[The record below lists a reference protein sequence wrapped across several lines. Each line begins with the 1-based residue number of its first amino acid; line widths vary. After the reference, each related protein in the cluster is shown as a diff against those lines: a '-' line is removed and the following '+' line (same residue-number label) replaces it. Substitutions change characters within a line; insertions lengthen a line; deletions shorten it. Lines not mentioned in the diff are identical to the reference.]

1 MPFTRPVIGL
11 LTAAACSAL
20 AVAAVSASARAQVDA
35 APAPGAISVVAGG
48 AGGPGLATTVALSNT
63 SAQARNCGVSYAG
76 GSLYIGDSA
85 SVRAVSPGSDRL
97 TTPAG
102 AGATGPLG
110 NTGPAARAALL
121 GACGAV
127 LDHAGNLV
135 IADGGDN
142 QVRVVAGTTGAFHGQ
157 AMTAGDIYTLGASGT
172 TFPANGVPAVK
183 AGFDALGLAVTAAGN
198 LQVSDLPANRILQ
211 IGG

>member
-1 MPFTRPVIGL
+1 MPATRPVTSL
-11 LTAAACSAL
+11 LAAAACAAL
-20 AVAAVSASARAQVDA
+20 AVAAASAAVSASAHARL
-35 APAPGAISVVAGG
+35 APAPGLISVVAGG
-48 AGGPGLATTVALSNT
+48 AGGPGLATTVALAST
-63 SAQARNCGVSYAG
+63 QVSTRNCGVSYG
-76 GSLYIGDSA
+76 DGSLYIGDET

-102 AGATGPLG
+102 VGATGPLG

-142 QVRVVAGTTGAFHGQ
+142 QVRVVAGTTGAFYGQ
-157 AMTAGDIYTLGASGT
+157 AM
-172 TFPANGVPAVK
+172 K
-183 AGFDALGLAVTAAGN
+183 AGNIYRIAGLRRSGF
-198 LQVSDLPANRILQ
+198 
-211 IGG
+211 GGDGGRPPMPNSTPPRPWRRTPRATW